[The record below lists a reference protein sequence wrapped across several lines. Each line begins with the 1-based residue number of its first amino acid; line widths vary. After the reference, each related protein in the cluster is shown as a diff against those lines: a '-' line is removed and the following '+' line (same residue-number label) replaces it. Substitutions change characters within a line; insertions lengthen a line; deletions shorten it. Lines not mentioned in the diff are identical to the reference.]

1 MALKKPIACGLRGP
15 QPTRGVIQGQQH
27 QGQTI
32 KNETGEITLWKFK
45 SIIWIL
51 KLRGHCSRGGKL
63 FLRKAPQRIVL
74 RVMPIASGVLMT
86 QTTTKNSCAEC
97 SRQVIT
103 PE

>member
-1 MALKKPIACGLRGP
+1 VEVQIHYLDIKIAGALQSWRQA
-15 QPTRGVIQGQQH
+15 V
-27 QGQTI
+27 
-32 KNETGEITLWKFK
+32 
-45 SIIWIL
+45 
-51 KLRGHCSRGGKL
+51 
-63 FLRKAPQRIVL
+63 LRKAPQRIVL